1 MSFVKEILT
10 TSKITR
16 PIYKKYL
23 KYKYKHVDIESLN
36 SIVPSAEQGDL
47 YRYNLVLPTLEK
59 RNVYGGI
66 ATAIKVFRLLSD
78 KSGYCSRIIITDD
91 KGYSKKYTYDIEG
104 FSNEKGSSKQ
114 MVFLKSN
121 QKVEVRK
128 NDIFIL
134 TSWSTAYMFTS
145 IIDWQIESFAL
156 RNRKAVYIIQDYEPG
171 FFAWSSNYVLA
182 ESTYRS
188 SPDKLIALFNS
199 RELYEYFKLK
209 KYNFYKALYFEPALN
224 DELKKYLLK
233 AGKVERK
240 KHILIYGRPY
250 SARNAFEIIKE
261 ALSIWS
267 KCYKDAKDWC
277 IISLGADF
285 ENIALSNN
293 TIESLGK
300 VSLKE
305 YADIMLESYAGI
317 SLMISPHPSYPPLEM
332 STFGVR
338 TITNSFENKDLSYFS
353 KNIISIDN
361 CAPEVIAHQL
371 ESICNEYGRIE
382 SAIDL
387 DSPYVKGSNIDSVIS
402 ELGVEI
408 DEMVSKDQK

>member
-1 MSFVKEILT
+1 MSYVKDFLT
-10 TSKITR
+10 TSNIMR
-16 PIYKKYL
+16 PMYKKYL
-23 KYKYKHVDIESLN
+23 KYKYKYFDIESLN

-66 ATAIKVFRLLSD
+66 ATAIKVFRLLLD

-91 KGYSKKYTYDIEG
+91 KEYSKKNTYNIEG

-114 MVFLKSN
+114 LVFLKN
-121 QKVEVRK
+121 NRDIEIRK

-134 TSWSTAYMFTS
+134 TSWSTAYMFTP
-145 IIDWQIESFAL
+145 IIEWQIESFAL
-156 RNRKAVYIIQDYEPG
+156 KNRKAVYIIQDYEPG
-171 FFAWSSNYVLA
+171 FSAWSSVYVLA
-182 ESTYRS
+182 ESTYKTI
-188 SPDKLIALFNS
+188 PDKIIALFNS
-199 RELYEYFKLK
+199 KELYEYFRLK
-209 KYNFYKALYFEPALN
+209 KYNFYKELYFEPALN
-224 DELKKYLLK
+224 DELKKYLINSNVVK
-233 AGKVERK
+233 RK
-240 KHILIYGRPY
+240 KQILIYGRPY
-250 SARNAFEIIKE
+250 SARNAFEIIKGG
-261 ALSIWS
+261 LSIWS
-267 KCYKDAKDWC
+267 KCYQDAKNWR

-285 ENIALSNN
+285 ENITLSNN

-338 TITNSFENKDLSYFS
+338 IITNSFENKDLSYFN

-361 CAPEVIAHQL
+361 CAPMKIALQL
-371 ESICNEYGRIE
+371 ESICSEYGIVE
-382 SAIDL
+382 PSIDL
-387 DSPYVKGSNIDSVIS
+387 ESSYVKGSSLDSVIS
-402 ELGVEI
+402 KLSEEI
-408 DEMVSKDQK
+408 DEMLRKN